1 MRGKIGDM
9 VFVVTH
15 ADRSKSFGA
24 PHRNV
29 STVATT
35 HTSAMMPY
43 SATER
48 LRILTAGSKM
58 SSGWQPD
65 DELESRRSCSSCPSL
80 LRDSTSSGRR
90 TGITSIPLWGGVF
103 VSLSLGEDGHDFFC
117 LVIALIQS
125 AVVEC
130 STYSYGIMLLIY
142 PSNTQPPSGKSSSQ
156 RSWLE
161 ETRKGAREFSRTFTD
176 FRA

>member
-90 TGITSIPLWGGVF
+90 TGITSIPLWGGSS
-103 VSLSLGEDGHDFFC
+103 SLSLGEDGHDFF
-117 LVIALIQS
+117 LFS
-125 AVVEC
+125 DRFDSEC
-130 STYSYGIMLLIY
+130 
-142 PSNTQPPSGKSSSQ
+142 
-156 RSWLE
+156 RC
-161 ETRKGAREFSRTFTD
+161 
-176 FRA
+176 